1 MIKKII
7 FLFFLLLIGCEKKT
21 KSANQNVREIDY
33 QLAVYDTL
41 KDSNKKTEYL
51 KTISKKVLAIEDD
64 TLKFSYKFKVA
75 NRYYLQNKLDNY
87 KECVLYI
94 IKEASK
100 NNDTFNLAKSN
111 YYLGDYYLNRALYD
125 SAYFYFNNSEKLLK
139 SKLVSKRILC
149 EVYLR
154 KAYVYQYER
163 DYVNSEITT
172 VKALEVA
179 KEIKDNG
186 LIYESYVNI
195 GNALLGLK
203 NYEDALKYYLLSL
216 EAVKD
221 LEEDYYQDI
230 YAGQSYNNLGFTY
243 LQKKDYNNAIK
254 TFEKGLAIKNLLKK
268 SPDIYTALLDNL
280 AYALFLSGKK
290 DDVLQMF
297 HEAHK
302 LRDSLNIVTGL
313 VESKIH
319 LTEYYQKHSLKNL
332 ALKYNTEAY
341 DLAKKHNLNKDL
353 LKSLQLFTKIT
364 PENGLQYAN
373 EYIALNDS
381 FYDKERIIQNK
392 LARISYETEEVLEK
406 NKKIT
411 KQNVLIFRTVGL
423 IFFGLILLYILL
435 LQRSK
440 QKKLIV
446 EQQQQQLNQEIY
458 KLMIDKQAEA
468 DRARNKER
476 LRIAQELHDNI
487 MNKLASTRL
496 NLFPLT
502 RKQDIET
509 IEKSLPHIN
518 NIQNIEKEVRAIA
531 HDLNNEEFGLK
542 NNFTNIIE
550 NFCTEQSNTF
560 PTKCNFSMDDNI
572 NWENVNS
579 DVKMNI
585 YRILQESFN
594 NTNKYAKA
602 KNLYCNFEKI
612 ENDVIL
618 TIQDDG
624 IGFNVNKFTS
634 GIGIKNIKNR
644 CEAINA
650 KVEINSAK
658 EKGTRIKIKISI

>member
-7 FLFFLLLIGCEKKT
+7 LLFFLLIGCKKNT
-21 KSANQNVREIDY
+21 NNNNQRYRDIEY
-33 QLAVYDTL
+33 QLSIYDTI
-41 KDSNKKTEYL
+41 KESNRKIEYL
-51 KTISKKVLAIEDD
+51 KNINQSVLELDDD
-64 TLKFSYKFKVA
+64 TLKLSYKFKIA
-75 NRYYLQNKLDNY
+75 NRYYLQNKLENY
-87 KECVLYI
+87 KECVLYV
-94 IKEASK
+94 K
-100 NNDTFNLAKSN
+100 NKANTINDTLNLVKSY
-111 YYLGDYYLNRALYD
+111 YYLGDYYLNKALYD
-125 SAYFYFNNSEKLLK
+125 SAFFYYNHSEKLLK
-139 SKLVSKRILC
+139 SKNVSKRILT

-154 KAYVYQYER
+154 KSIVYYYER

-172 VKALEVA
+172 IKALEVA

-186 LIYESYVNI
+186 LIYESYINI

-203 NYEDALKYYLLSL
+203 NYKDALKYYLLSL
-216 EAVKD
+216 ESVKD

-230 YAGQSYNNLGFTY
+230 YAGQSYNNIGFTY
-243 LQKKDYNNAIK
+243 LQKKDYKNAIK
-254 TFEKGLAIKNLLKK
+254 NFNKGLDIKNLLKK

-280 AYALFLSGKK
+280 AYTNFLAEKNNST
-290 DDVLQMF
+290 LQML
-297 HEAHK
+297 HEAHNI
-302 LRDSLNIVTGL
+302 RDSLNIVTGL
-313 VESKIH
+313 VESKLH
-319 LTEYYQKHSLKNL
+319 LTEYYIKYSLNDL
-332 ALKYNTEAY
+332 AYKYNSEAY
-341 DLAKKHNLNKDL
+341 ELAKKHSLNKDI
-353 LKSLQLFTKIT
+353 LKSLLLFTKIK
-364 PENGLQYAN
+364 PENGLSYAN
-373 EYIALNDS
+373 EYIKLNDS
-381 FYDKERIIQNK
+381 FYDNERNIQNK
-392 LARISYETEEVLEK
+392 LARISYETDEVIEK

-411 KQNVLIFRTVGL
+411 KQNLLIFRTVGFIFLGLFL
-423 IFFGLILLYILL
+423 IYILL
-435 LQRSK
+435 WQRNK

-624 IGFNVNKFTS
+624 VGFNVNKNTN
-634 GIGIKNIKNR
+634 GIGIQNIKNR
-644 CEAINA
+644 CETIHATC
-650 KVEINSAK
+650 EIKSDK
-658 EKGTRIKIKISI
+658 DKGTRITVKFKV